1 MPVINAKTGETAIF
15 ESDDDLN
22 QAISSGTFVYK
33 DEADIH
39 VYRVGQPSQVFTM
52 PVGNIMDAHSLG
64 YAIESPVKREIRE
77 YIEINSDILGI
88 AKTAAGEFAN
98 SLLFTVPE
106 IVMKNTSD
114 PMEWAKIQGLREE
127 NTVGALGGDV
137 VGTIASMFIP
147 GGPVGVTGRVFT
159 KVASQAGIK
168 LLAKRMMSSVGK
180 GLSEKMAM
188 KASREILARIGEK
201 TGGNI
206 IGRGAMGL
214 GKGVGRGMDEM
225 LPAAAAH
232 AYFGDYAKAGESLT
246 MGAVFGGALQLPL
259 GAVKGMGALGK
270 GFTTAGSKK
279 IDKIVGEKQ
288 PGETI
293 GQASLVKL
301 WSTISSLSKND
312 IRYTLRNGE
321 AVNNAK
327 DFGLLFNEMG
337 GLRQDILQNQI
348 AKKSSMEVAAKDI
361 KDLKTIRTAETK
373 AMAQGPNEKL
383 AERIESDLVEMRE
396 YYKFRSAQADDSLA
410 EMIPDS
416 IISRQG
422 LIDSF
427 NRELKNFEGRSG
439 AENALI
445 ARQLRVI
452 GNTLGKVPQ
461 MMNGLQARR
470 VLSDLRKDVDFE
482 QFGKASADFQE
493 SIASITEDFSTQ
505 LKATPGA
512 ARYSE
517 IMDIM
522 SSRMDDTN
530 AFEKA
535 MKSRTA
541 RLGAAATL
549 SKPLQDMKPIDLSK
563 KEVMDKFMF
572 AMDDVNPLARSEYK
586 VLSTAQKEGNE
597 YLSDLKKMKD
607 DDFDSKYFTER
618 FEDYTRKVDQS
629 QEADFSVNTMR
640 PLIGTNPNIPMS
652 ESTLKKF
659 SDENTDVA
667 LNDAFEAFGEATNN
681 PNIRDELRAS
691 VVSDNINNSKV
702 GNARM
707 INLGGFTGGWA
718 FAWLGALADVGSG
731 PLLKYI
737 SKQPMIKSMF
747 NAENKMAKV
756 ANAVDDMPNRGWF
769 AKGKAGAA
777 ASMKYSKNAAMKSAA
792 SATNSVLNDTSPEEK
807 EALGITTR
815 KATENNVTDREF
827 SLGIWKTLHSQYTA
841 MEENPQLLVDRL
853 EIATEEMA
861 QGSPELAEAM
871 GGQIAQ
877 AINYL
882 SNEMPR
888 SSVPDSPYVE
898 KGQEWEPS
906 DLDLDIF
913 QQKVV
918 AIQEPLTVIDS
929 LYAGEATRDMVNA
942 LAAVYPSILEM
953 IQTKLAETMAENP
966 DALDYS
972 RRLQAGYLLDMV
984 IDPSASPK
992 SLMYYQGTFAPAPEE
1007 RGPGGP
1013 SGGGGGK
1020 PFAPKL
1026 NPKSSAA
1033 VMTTSTRLSNDIY
1046 N

>member
-1 MPVINAKTGETAIF
+1 MPVINAKTGEVAIF

-22 QAISSGTFVYK
+22 TGISSGTFVFK
-33 DEADIH
+33 DEPMVH
-39 VYRVGQPSQVFTM
+39 VYRVGHPSDISLM

-64 YAIESPVKREIRE
+64 YAIESPIKRELRE
-77 YIEINSDILGI
+77 YAEINSDILGI

-98 SLLFTVPE
+98 SLLLTVPE
-106 IVMKNTSD
+106 IVMQNNDD
-114 PMEWAKIQGLREE
+114 PMVWAKALALRQE

-137 VGTIASMFIP
+137 AGTIASMFLNP
-147 GGPVGVTGRVFT
+147 LGPVGTVAG
-159 KVASQAGIK
+159 KVGSRAGIK
-168 LLAKRMMSSVGK
+168 LLAKRIQSSVGK
-180 GLSEKMAM
+180 GLSDKLAL
-188 KASREILARIGEK
+188 KSASEMLANIGKK

-206 IGRGAMGL
+206 IGRGALGL
-214 GKGVGRGMDEM
+214 GKGVARGMDEA
-225 LPAAAAH
+225 LPVAAAH
-232 AYFGDYAKAGESLT
+232 SYFGDYTKAGESLA
-246 MGAVFGGALQLPL
+246 MNALFGGVLQLPGGAVRGL
-259 GAVKGMGALGK
+259 GALKGVSGK
-270 GFTTAGSKK
+270 KFEKF
-279 IDKIVGEKQ
+279 VGEKQ
-288 PGETI
+288 PGETT
-293 GQASLVKL
+293 GQKALVKL
-301 WSTISSLSKND
+301 WSSITTLSDND
-312 IRYTLRNGE
+312 VRYALRNGA
-321 AVNNAK
+321 AVNNSK
-327 DFGLLFNEMG
+327 DFGILFNEIG

-348 AKKSSMEVAAKDI
+348 AKKNLMDTAGKDL
-361 KDLKTIRTAETK
+361 KGLKTIRTAETK

-541 RLGAAATL
+541 RLGAASTL